1 MKDQKDA
8 LQLKSTSNSP
18 SLLAAVATAAAG
30 AAITALTIY
39 QSKLEK
45 ERMGEAIAALR
56 ESVGLTAE
64 ELWESTNIDPSRY
77 VAIEASR
84 SAPAPVELRMILAA
98 ILTAYDERWER
109 TASREQK

>member
-1 MKDQKDA
+1 MKDYKDIPQSA
-8 LQLKSTSNSP
+8 SNSKSP
-18 SLLAAVATAAAG
+18 DLFAAIATAAAG

-98 ILTAYDERWER
+98 ILTAYDARWGR
-109 TASREQK
+109 TASKEQK